1 MTEMPSDA
9 TIEQIAQVASEADT
23 PITTAQVSA
32 VIAAYHN
39 VTSGDPVGTMR
50 HNPESGAIA
59 IRVNQEGLILWRV
72 SDPNGDFY
80 NDLQPTLDWPE
91 VKI

>member
-39 VTSGDPVGTMR
+39 VTGGDPVGTMR